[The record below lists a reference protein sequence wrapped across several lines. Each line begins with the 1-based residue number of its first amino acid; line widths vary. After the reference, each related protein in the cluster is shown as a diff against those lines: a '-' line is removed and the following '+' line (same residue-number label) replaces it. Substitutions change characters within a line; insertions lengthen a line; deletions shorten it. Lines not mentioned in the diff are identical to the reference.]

1 VKNYSKTRDIILLS
15 ACGVLCLMLASVV
28 FIGIAAENKPGDSL
42 TAQQILDKAATTYA
56 TCKSYRDSGVV
67 TEDIGI
73 GSKRIVTPIPF
84 RTTFIRPDQFRF
96 ECGSLGP
103 YIIWAKGSEVLKWEI
118 KPGVQKLTSLE
129 IGIAGATGVSGGSAH
144 TIPALLLPDQIG
156 GNKLSA
162 MTDLMRLPDE
172 TVDGTSCFKLKG
184 KFSDFKQPRTLWFEK
199 ATFLLRRIVEQ
210 LDLAKQ
216 TTDYRPEVDKDISAK
231 ELEFNAPKNQ

>member
-1 VKNYSKTRDIILLS
+1 
-15 ACGVLCLMLASVV
+15 
-28 FIGIAAENKPGDSL
+28 
-42 TAQQILDKAATTYA
+42 
-56 TCKSYRDSGVV
+56 
-67 TEDIGI
+67 
-73 GSKRIVTPIPF
+73 
-84 RTTFIRPDQFRF
+84 
-96 ECGSLGP
+96 
-103 YIIWAKGSEVLKWEI
+103 IIWAKGSEVLKWEI